1 MRVLSVLRW
10 TTLLGL
16 LAGTIALL
24 PAPHP
29 AAASSSPA
37 FYEEADDA
45 DFDWARVISD
55 SAQLLA
61 APSYRSR
68 SVRETDLFEL
78 ILVVDRVKS
87 FYLVRDE
94 QTRSFLFID
103 QFAVEFVDYEPPK
116 RQGEYLRDEKMR
128 LGTTHPDMQLFGGE
142 WSRSPRRT
150 GGEKAYDGYCGGK
163 WYPTSYSE
171 NASYEP
177 KLDGRELIR
186 DAQKYTGTRYV
197 YGGNSQKGIDCSGL
211 TSAVARKQG
220 VSLPRR
226 ASLQAQKGKM
236 VSRGELQPGDLVF
249 FRDYRDPGY
258 LSHVGIYLTGG
269 RFIHASSKL
278 RKVGV
283 SSLSEKYYSEH
294 FAFGRRL

>member
-1 MRVLSVLRW
+1 MV
-10 TTLLGL
+10 LGL
-16 LAGTIALL
+16 LAIVVALL
-24 PAPHP
+24 PVPLS
-29 AAASSSPA
+29 ASASPSPA
-37 FYEEADDA
+37 FREEADDGG
-45 DFDWARVISD
+45 FDWARIISD
-55 SAQLLA
+55 SAQLLS

-78 ILVVDRVKS
+78 LLVVDRVKS

-94 QTRSFLFID
+94 QTQSFLFID

-116 RQGEYLRDEKMR
+116 RQGAYVRDGKMR
-128 LGTTHPDMQLFGGE
+128 LGTTHPDLQLFGSQWGN
-142 WSRSPRRT
+142 STRSS
-150 GGEKAYDGYCGGK
+150 GKEAAYDGYCGGK
-163 WYPTSYSE
+163 WYPTSYNE
-171 NASYEP
+171 NADYDP
-177 KLDGRELIR
+177 KLNGHELIR
-186 DAQKYTGTRYV
+186 DAQVYTGTRYV

-220 VSLPRR
+220 ASLPRR

-236 VSRGELQPGDLVF
+236 VSRSELKPGDLVF
-249 FRDYRDPGY
+249 FRDHRDPGY

>member
-1 MRVLSVLRW
+1 MRISSAIGRNV
-10 TTLLGL
+10 LLGL
-16 LAGTIALL
+16 MVAAVALL
-24 PAPHP
+24 PVPPSANAAP
-29 AAASSSPA
+29 SPA
-37 FYEEADDA
+37 FHEEADDA
-45 DFDWARVISD
+45 GFDWARIISD

-61 APSYRSR
+61 APSHRSR

-78 ILVVDRVKS
+78 LLIVDRVKS

-94 QTRSFLFID
+94 QTQSFLFID

-116 RQGEYLRDEKMR
+116 RQGTYLRDEKMR
-128 LGTTHPDMQLFGGE
+128 LGTTHPDLQLFGSQ
-142 WSRSPRRT
+142 WSSSKRGS
-150 GGEKAYDGYCGGK
+150 GKEAAYDGYCGGK

-177 KLDGRELIR
+177 KLDGHKLIR
-186 DAQKYTGTRYV
+186 DAQAYTGTRYV

-226 ASLQAQKGKM
+226 ASLQAQKGRM
-236 VSRGELQPGDLVF
+236 VSRSELQPGDLVF

-258 LSHVGIYLTGG
+258 LSHVGVYLTGG

-278 RKVGV
+278 RKVAV